1 MYTII
6 KMYAYIEKKAKDCD
20 DFLVKCNQ
28 WKRECEEQLRDI
40 DIFISQNESMR
51 ESFRNILDKK
61 RDDTVC
67 ELTLKDSTN
76 ILLTQ
81 SEYPNTPPTQSSH
94 IENVDDLDTQKN
106 MLIEPSLSPLL
117 IERVKKS
124 EYDTPKKDKNISK
137 ENIESNEIDIVDA
150 LLDCSE
156 FINDNKSSNKKRK
169 RNLIFKTKMNI

>member
-6 KMYAYIEKKAKDCD
+6 KMYAYIEKKVKDCD

-40 DIFISQNESMR
+40 DIFINQNESMR
-51 ESFRNILDKK
+51 DSFRNILDKK
-61 RDDTVC
+61 CHDTVC

-81 SEYPNTPPTQSSH
+81 SEYHNTPPTQSSH
-94 IENVDDLDTQKN
+94 IDNVDDFDTQKN

-117 IERVKKS
+117 IGRKKS
-124 EYDTPKKDKNISK
+124 EYDTPKKDKSTSK
-137 ENIESNEIDIVDA
+137 ENIESKEIDLIEA
-150 LLDCSE
+150 LLDPEPVDHTDTIS
-156 FINDNKSSNKKRK
+156 KKKRK
-169 RNLIFKTKMNI
+169 RNLIF